1 MNNISKGEAL
11 ISLVSEETTV
21 YSGELM
27 ENQEF
32 VSEAKRLIKDL
43 DSVDL
48 NKTSLEDILKGEF
61 FKSLDTGINNGSA
74 ERLQNCFYT
83 CGVK

>member
-32 VSEAKRLIKDL
+32 VTEAKRLIN
-43 DSVDL
+43 
-48 NKTSLEDILKGEF
+48 NKLAFNTVK
-61 FKSLDTGINNGSA
+61 NNLV
-74 ERLQNCFYT
+74 EWVNNNY
-83 CGVK
+83 

>member
-27 ENQEF
+27 QNPEF
-32 VSEAKRLIKDL
+32 VSEAKRLI
-43 DSVDL
+43 S
-48 NKTSLEDILKGEF
+48 F
-61 FKSLDTGINNGSA
+61 
-74 ERLQNCFYT
+74 
-83 CGVK
+83 

>member
-27 ENQEF
+27 QNQAF
-32 VSEAKRLIKDL
+32 VSEAKRLIKDKL
-43 DSVDL
+43 AFNTVKDNLV
-48 NKTSLEDILKGEF
+48 EWV
-61 FKSLDTGINNGSA
+61 NN
-74 ERLQNCFYT
+74 NY
-83 CGVK
+83 

>member
-27 ENQEF
+27 ENKEF
-32 VSEAKRLIKDL
+32 VSEAKRLIKNKL
-43 DSVDL
+43 SFNSVKDNL
-48 NKTSLEDILKGEF
+48 VKWV
-61 FKSLDTGINNGSA
+61 NN
-74 ERLQNCFYT
+74 NY
-83 CGVK
+83 

>member
-27 ENQEF
+27 QNQEF
-32 VSEAKRLIKDL
+32 VTEAKRLIN
-43 DSVDL
+43 
-48 NKTSLEDILKGEF
+48 NKLAFNTVK
-61 FKSLDTGINNGSA
+61 NNLV
-74 ERLQNCFYT
+74 EWVNNNY
-83 CGVK
+83 

>member
-27 ENQEF
+27 QNPEF
-32 VSEAKRLIKDL
+32 VSEAKRLIKDKL
-43 DSVDL
+43 AFNTVKDNLV
-48 NKTSLEDILKGEF
+48 EWV
-61 FKSLDTGINNGSA
+61 NN
-74 ERLQNCFYT
+74 NY
-83 CGVK
+83 

>member
-27 ENQEF
+27 ENSEF
-32 VSEAKRLIKDL
+32 VAEAKRLIKDKL
-43 DSVDL
+43 TFNTVKDNLV
-48 NKTSLEDILKGEF
+48 EWV
-61 FKSLDTGINNGSA
+61 NN
-74 ERLQNCFYT
+74 NY
-83 CGVK
+83 

>member
-27 ENQEF
+27 QNPEF
-32 VSEAKRLIKDL
+32 VIEAKRLIN
-43 DSVDL
+43 
-48 NKTSLEDILKGEF
+48 NKLAFNT
-61 FKSLDTGINNGSA
+61 
-74 ERLQNCFYT
+74 
-83 CGVK
+83 V

>member
-27 ENQEF
+27 ENSEF
-32 VSEAKRLIKDL
+32 VAEAKRLIKDKL
-43 DSVDL
+43 GFNTVKDNLV
-48 NKTSLEDILKGEF
+48 EWV
-61 FKSLDTGINNGSA
+61 NN
-74 ERLQNCFYT
+74 NY
-83 CGVK
+83 